1 MKGRYMYITR
11 KGQYALF
18 LMIALAI
25 EEGKTVTIK
34 QVAGKYDLSE
44 KFMEQVAT
52 KLKNSGMIKVIR
64 GSHGGY
70 FLAKDS
76 RNYTVREI
84 VSAVDGEK
92 YTVDIDSDQ
101 VNESNLTMSSI
112 VSELGHEVDS
122 AVDKV
127 LSGQSLHD
135 LVKAYLEHDMFSYVI

>member
-1 MKGRYMYITR
+1 MYITR

-92 YTVDIDSDQ
+92 YTVDIDSEQ

-127 LSGQSLHD
+127 LSGQSLQD